1 MMDALA
7 GRERLEP
14 GRVDLLERI
23 DTPLFTALLC
33 LVSLIPVLVV
43 DMPPLV
49 DLYGHIGRFA
59 VQTDLANRPEL
70 QPYYSYEWRLIGN
83 LGADLL
89 VEVLHRWLGL
99 EGAVRAVVI
108 LAQLLA
114 TLGILAVSREVH
126 GRISP
131 YAIAALP
138 LIYGYPFN
146 FGFLNFALG
155 MALALL
161 AFALWLRLRRLGR
174 ERAAGLWLAGAGVVI
189 WVCHTYGWAFL
200 GLLCGSAMLAEVIA
214 ARAKPVAFVA
224 RILGACWPLLLP
236 LVPMLLWRAEAGGAF
251 TGGWSAFHKFNWLFS
266 VMRTRWAYLDLGS
279 LAFLL
284 GLLVWAI
291 WRKDVRMDGRLSIA
305 AGLSFAC
312 FAILPMYVIGS
323 AYADMRLLPYALAL
337 ALIAAGPR
345 VTGGRVLGVVTAL
358 ALVFFA
364 GRSVTTAAAYV
375 EQDRAVAEVTPAL
388 DSIPRGARLA
398 FFVVDQCRAHWTLP
412 VFDHL
417 GGLALARR
425 SVFVNDQWQ
434 GPGVNP
440 LIVHYKAAGSFAHD
454 PSQAVL
460 PDNCRRKTRRRH
472 LTKALEALPRNAFT
486 HVWIIG
492 QVTDKQTFPEG
503 FTPVEHRG
511 KGWVLAV
518 TPPAKP

>member
-1 MMDALA
+1 MTASPVTTRLPLA
-7 GRERLEP
+7 GASWRAFGIDSWP
-14 GRVDLLERI
+14 GI
-23 DTPLFTALLC
+23 ALIC
-33 LVSLIPVLVV
+33 LVSLLPLMVV
-43 DMPPLV
+43 GIPPLV
-49 DLYGHIGRFA
+49 DLYGHIGRYA

-70 QPYYSYEWRLIGN
+70 QPYFSYEWRLIGN

-89 VEVLHRWLGL
+89 VEGLHRVLGL
-99 EGAVRAVVI
+99 EGAVRATVI
-108 LAQLLA
+108 LTQLLA

-126 GRISP
+126 GRITP
-131 YAIAALP
+131 FAIAALP
-138 LIYGYPFN
+138 LIYGFPFN
-146 FGFLNFALG
+146 YGFLNFALG

-161 AFALWLRLRRLGR
+161 ALALWLRLRRLGR
-174 ERAAGLWLAGAGVVI
+174 KGAAGLWLAGAGLMI

-224 RILGACWPLLLP
+224 RVLAACWPLLLP
-236 LVPMLLWRAEAGGAF
+236 LGPMLLWQSESGGAF

-266 VMRTRWAYLDLGS
+266 VIRTKWAYLDLAS
-279 LAFLL
+279 LVFLL
-284 GLLVWAI
+284 GLLIWAI
-291 WRKDVRMDGRLSIA
+291 LSKGIGFDRRLAIA
-305 AGLSFAC
+305 AGLSFAL
-312 FAILPMYVIGS
+312 FLVLPMYVMGS
-323 AYADMRLLPYALAL
+323 AFADMRLVPYALAL
-337 ALIAAGPR
+337 ALMAAGPR
-345 VTGGRVLGVVTAL
+345 VTGGRTLGVVTAL

-375 EQDRAVAEVTPAL
+375 EQDRAVGEVTVAL

-398 FFVVDQCRAHWTLP
+398 FFVVDQCSAHWTLP

-440 LIVHYKAAGSFAHD
+440 LIVNYKAAGKFEHD
-454 PSQAVL
+454 PSQAVI
-460 PDNCRRKTRRRH
+460 PDNCRRKSQRRH
-472 LTKALEALPRNAFT
+472 LTNALEALPRDAFT
-486 HVWIIG
+486 HVWIVG

-503 FTPVEHRG
+503 FTPVPHRG

-518 TPPAKP
+518 TPPARP